1 MTNKPQIAQWL
12 DEVQF
17 LAHFGTV
24 QCKFRVSRQPSVW
37 QFRNPGLFCFVVLPC
52 SKAWNPLHM
61 ASGQAKR
68 EWKRHTR
75 F

>member
-52 SKAWNPLHM
+52 SEAWSPL
-61 ASGQAKR
+61 
-68 EWKRHTR
+68 
-75 F
+75 